1 MGLLPMEADILPP
14 SDDRV
19 FKLILTSPDAKP
31 VLIDLISS
39 ILNRKV
45 VDVAVRNNEIPPE
58 DAEGKAMRLDV
69 NCYFDDNSQIDIEM
83 QASRI
88 EEEPDGQHRN
98 VKGKGVYYLCGL
110 HSSQPAKGI
119 RRYDTLARTYQVTFS
134 SYTVFPER
142 KSYVNSFSLR
152 HDEDGAL
159 LCNAI
164 QMIFVE
170 LSKLQEIMKK
180 TVGEMTELE
189 KWAVFFRYAADP
201 SQRETVNKVI
211 ASKEVLQVA
220 GNLLMG
226 ISQDERE
233 RAIFRSRKM
242 YQTDQQ
248 SNLATAEDRGERRGL
263 ARGRAEGRAE
273 GRVKGRAERNLEIA
287 QNLLRIDLPLD
298 QIAIATGLTV
308 EEVEHLR
315 MEESGQV

>member
-1 MGLLPMEADILPP
+1 M
-14 SDDRV
+14 
-19 FKLILTSPDAKP
+19 
-31 VLIDLISS
+31 
-39 ILNRKV
+39 
-45 VDVAVRNNEIPPE
+45 
-58 DAEGKAMRLDV
+58 
-69 NCYFDDNSQIDIEM
+69 
-83 QASRI
+83 
-88 EEEPDGQHRN
+88 
-98 VKGKGVYYLCGL
+98 
-110 HSSQPAKGI
+110 
-119 RRYDTLARTYQVTFS
+119 
-134 SYTVFPER
+134 
-142 KSYVNSFSLR
+142 
-152 HDEDGAL
+152 
-159 LCNAI
+159 
-164 QMIFVE
+164 
-170 LSKLQEIMKK
+170 
-180 TVGEMTELE
+180 
-189 KWAVFFRYAADP
+189 
-201 SQRETVNKVI
+201 
-211 ASKEVLQVA
+211 A